1 MRVRLSFKSEPAE
14 GKKHSAVL
22 VELFVQQYSAV
33 LLAVP
38 FGVHDGMQEPRN
50 CIELDHCCTE
60 ATAVRRPHQCY
71 TTRRTLLV
79 IVTAVRAH
87 DVFYNGRVAKL
98 RL

>member
-38 FGVHDGMQEPRN
+38 FGVHDGCKSPEIVLN
-50 CIELDHCCTE
+50 ST
-60 ATAVRRPHQCY
+60 TAVRKLLLYADH
-71 TTRRTLLV
+71 TSVTL
-79 IVTAVRAH
+79 
-87 DVFYNGRVAKL
+87 
-98 RL
+98 